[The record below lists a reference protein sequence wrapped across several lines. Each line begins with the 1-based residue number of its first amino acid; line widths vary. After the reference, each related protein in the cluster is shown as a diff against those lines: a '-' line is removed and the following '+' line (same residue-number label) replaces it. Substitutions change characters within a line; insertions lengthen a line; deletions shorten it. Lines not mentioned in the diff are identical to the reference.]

1 MDSAVDGRDADELA
15 AVPKDEA
22 SYDQF
27 QRTWTPYEG
36 QLDNNLN
43 AEALGKLLDEIGPSV
58 VVTHSMGGTI
68 GWRVPIRTKN
78 VKAIVAFEP
87 GGTPFLFPEGEV
99 PEALSTAYAP
109 VVAAAEAVP
118 LKDFLALTKMPVI
131 LYYGDNIATAPSKEI
146 GPDKWRSEMDMAKE
160 FVDAVN
166 RHGGDATLV
175 HLPDIGI
182 KGNTHF
188 LMSDTN
194 NRRSQTS
201 WKNGWRKKG
210 WRNEPARRRDAQ
222 QGGTE
227 RDFHSGAGICA
238 ALSKRKRRSENRG
251 ERAAAKPAG
260 GFPA

>member
-1 MDSAVDGRDADELA
+1 VDSAVDGRDADELA

-194 NRRSQTS
+194 NQEIADLMEK
-201 WKNGWRKKG
+201 WLEEKG
-210 WRNEPARRRDAQ
+210 LAE
-222 QGGTE
+222 
-227 RDFHSGAGICA
+227 
-238 ALSKRKRRSENRG
+238 
-251 ERAAAKPAG
+251 
-260 GFPA
+260 

>member
-1 MDSAVDGRDADELA
+1 MDSAVNGRDADELA

-43 AEALGKLLDEIGPSV
+43 AEALGKLLDKIGPSV
-58 VVTHSMGGTI
+58 VVTHSMGGTV

-99 PEALSTAYAP
+99 PEALSTTYAP
-109 VVAAAEAVP
+109 VVATAEAVP
-118 LKDFLALTKMPVI
+118 LKDFLALTKMPII

-166 RHGGDATLV
+166 RHGGDAMLV

-188 LMSDTN
+188 LMADTN

-210 WRNEPARRRDAQ
+210 WRTEPA
-222 QGGTE
+222 
-227 RDFHSGAGICA
+227 
-238 ALSKRKRRSENRG
+238 
-251 ERAAAKPAG
+251 
-260 GFPA
+260 